1 MLKRANTDVLAGLTG
16 VLVFGIFWLARED
29 WRPSSAVWP
38 ESILYAIIV
47 LSVILLVRGVIQR
60 DVEEIF
66 GEGSKR
72 RMGVAAGGLAL
83 WGFAVYYMG
92 FAVASF
98 LMFVAFTWFVTRAEQ
113 RTSPEVAPSPT
124 PVTWAF
130 WLGII
135 VFEIALLYIVFSMI
149 LLVPLPQGFAF

>member
-60 DVEEIF
+60 DVSEIF

-72 RMGVAAGGLAL
+72 RMAIAAGGLAA
-83 WGFAVYYMG
+83 WGIAVHYIG
-92 FAVASF
+92 FVVASF
-98 LMFVAFTWFVTRAEQ
+98 ILFVALTWFVTRAEQ

-124 PVTWAF
+124 LATWALWF
-130 WLGII
+130 GII
-135 VFEIALLYIVFSMI
+135 VVEIGLLYFVFSKV
-149 LLVPLPQGFAF
+149 LLVPLPQGIAF